1 VNSDYYWILP
11 LSTSAAVMEPEREY
25 LMASL
30 ESRQNTLKG
39 TGSSSTAMRCC
50 TNGDGPL
57 QRGEHVHGLEANP
70 LSPIIAAY

>member
-1 VNSDYYWILP
+1 MGMKCGTSHHDLHIPFLSQICLKGVNF
-11 LSTSAAVMEPEREY
+11 R
-25 LMASL
+25 
-30 ESRQNTLKG
+30 RNTLKG